1 MHVYVPIAPL
11 YSYTQVAQFAEL
23 VARHATKEHPQ
34 LGTLERSLKKRMGG
48 RIYLDHLQN
57 ARGKSVVAPYSV
69 RAEAGATVST
79 PLTWAEVERPLSP
92 GDFTIATLPQRLT
105 QRGDLF
111 APVLTQ
117 KQELGK
123 AIERLEDL
131 LRQGHGAASSK
142 RIRRLTDEQTG
153 ALV

>member
-1 MHVYVPIAPL
+1 MHIYVPIASS
-11 YSYTQVAQFAEL
+11 YSYEQVAQFAES

-34 LGTLERSLKKRMGG
+34 LATLERSLKKRRRG

-79 PLTWAEVERPLSP
+79 PLAWAEVEHPFSP
-92 GDFTIATLPQRLT
+92 RDFTIATLPQRLAR
-105 QRGDLF
+105 RGDLF

-123 AIERLEDL
+123 AIERLEGL
-131 LRQGHGAASSK
+131 LRQGRGATAPK
-142 RIRRLTDEQTG
+142 RTRHHRTDKRST
-153 ALV
+153 L